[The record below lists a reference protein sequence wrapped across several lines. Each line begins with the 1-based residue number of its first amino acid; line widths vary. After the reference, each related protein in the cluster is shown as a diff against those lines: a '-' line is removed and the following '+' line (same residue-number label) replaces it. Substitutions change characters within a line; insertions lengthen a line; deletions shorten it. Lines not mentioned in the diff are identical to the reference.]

1 MWSNNL
7 NLDSIRATVASFSLR
22 KFELRAHITYQHLA
36 AKPPLRPPTLS
47 GQIKGT
53 WNQILLTIYPIYN
66 TDCPLEFTNLILD
79 CSAIEHVWIGW
90 QKGEH
95 LRERERERE
104 RDSIW
109 HMPHLFCYNV
119 FTGIPWVVLS
129 RVVSATV

>member
-1 MWSNNL
+1 M

-95 LRERERERE
+95 LTEREREILY
-104 RDSIW
+104 DICPTFFVTMSLLGF
-109 HMPHLFCYNV
+109 H
-119 FTGIPWVVLS
+119 GLS
-129 RVVSATV
+129 YPV